1 MRPLNRLSR
10 IRERTHESKNIGG
23 PFEAARHRVYSSV
36 IAWTSDS
43 QPGEPAPA
51 IWLGRPRSPTWFPA
65 GRDNRRGSWTL
76 WVRPSADFGP
86 SPLRGCARKIN
97 CAGRRTNVAHR
108 GRSKVGR
115 GKVDG
120 P

>member
-76 WVRPSADFGP
+76 WVRPSGAPWVPASGGG
-86 SPLRGCARKIN
+86 SL
-97 CAGRRTNVAHR
+97 H
-108 GRSKVGR
+108 GR
-115 GKVDG
+115 GWRRALH
-120 P
+120 